1 MNVWEKAFREG
12 LTPEPPLLMS
22 DWADQFRVLTT
33 EASAEAGKFRTDR
46 TPYMREPMDKLSA
59 QDPCQRV
66 VLMFA
71 GQTGKTEAAGL
82 NWIGYAIHQAPGPF
96 LEIQPGLEMADKLS
110 SQRLEP
116 MLLSTPEIK
125 ALVAPR
131 MSRSRTLGGEKRTTP
146 FNPPVGQCSSRPSSY

>member
-1 MNVWEKAFREG
+1 MNAWEKAFREG
-12 LTPEPPLLMS
+12 LKPEPPLLLS
-22 DWADQFRVLTT
+22 DWADQTRVLGT

-71 GQTGKTEAAGL
+71 SQTGKTEAAGL
-82 NWIGYAIHQAPGPF
+82 NWIGYVITSAPGPF
-96 LEIQPGLEMADKLS
+96 LAIQPSIEMADKLS

-116 MLLSTPEIK
+116 MLGNTPEIK

-131 MSRSRTLGGEKRTTP
+131 LSRSASNTKRS
-146 FNPPVGQCSSRPSSY
+146 N